1 MAVRPTMTE
10 PSRIDAVRAA
20 LYRPVDGAGLAA
32 FRVLFGLM
40 MCTGVVRFM
49 ANGWI
54 DRFYGEP
61 GFFFKFWGF
70 EWVPVPPVPALYAL
84 FAVLAIAALC
94 IALGAFYRVAAA
106 VFFLGFTYAQLLD
119 VTSYLNHY
127 YLVCLLALL
136 LVFAPLHRTW
146 SVDSWRT
153 PALATGTVPAW
164 ALWILRLQV
173 GAVYFYAG
181 LAKLDG
187 DWLLHAQPLNLWFTA
202 RTETPII
209 GSLLAEP
216 WVAYAASWGV
226 LAFELAA
233 VPLLLW
239 SRSRPYIYAV
249 IIAFHAMT
257 HVFFDIGMFPFIMV
271 VAATVFFAPDWPR
284 RWLRGRW
291 LRNPRSAP
299 ARFGRARASEAT
311 TPPAIGRARGRTLGL
326 AALAVYA
333 AVQLLVPLRHYLYPG
348 GVSWN
353 EEGMRWSWKVMLRE
367 KHGSVTYY
375 VRTPGSRGELQVP
388 PHKYLDGRQAREM
401 ASQPDLILQ
410 LAHHIARDFRDRGY
424 SEVEVRAEA
433 LVSLNGRPAHPMI
446 DPEVD
451 LARVDDGLSAKP
463 WILPEPHD
471 PPIQLRARRLP

>member
-1 MAVRPTMTE
+1 MTE
-10 PSRIDAVRAA
+10 PSRIHRLRAA

-32 FRVLFGLM
+32 FRALFGLM
-40 MCTGVVRFM
+40 MCAGVVRFM

-70 EWVPVPPVPALYAL
+70 AWVPVLPVPALYAL
-84 FAVLAIAALC
+84 FAVLAAAALC
-94 IALGAFYRVAAA
+94 IALGAFYRVATV
-106 VFFLGFTYAQLLD
+106 VFFLGFSYAQLLD
-119 VTSYLNHY
+119 VTGYLNHY

-136 LVFAPLHRTW
+136 LVFAPLHHTW
-146 SVDSWRT
+146 SVDAWRRRST
-153 PALATGTVPAW
+153 ARAQGTAPAW

-173 GAVYFYAG
+173 GVVYFYAG
-181 LAKLDG
+181 VAKLEA
-187 DWLLHAQPLNLWFTA
+187 DWLLHAQPLNIWFTA

-209 GSLLAEP
+209 GPLLAQP
-216 WVAYAASWGV
+216 WVAYAASWSV
-226 LAFELAA
+226 LVFELSA

-239 SRSRPYIYAV
+239 SRSRPYVYAV

-271 VAATVFFAPDWPR
+271 VAASVFFAPDWPR
-284 RWLRGRW
+284 RFLRGRT
-291 LRNPRSAP
+291 RPAAAPAAPPASAP
-299 ARFGRARASEAT
+299 AVPTRA
-311 TPPAIGRARGRTLGL
+311 RTLGL

-333 AVQLLVPLRHYLYPG
+333 AVQLLVPLRHYVYPG
-348 GVSWN
+348 GVTWG

-375 VRTPGSRGELQVP
+375 VRTPGSGSEVQVSP
-388 PHKYLDGRQAREM
+388 RRYLRGRQAREM
-401 ASQPDLILQ
+401 AGQPDLILQ
-410 LAHHIARDFRDRGY
+410 LAHHIARDFRARGHGQ
-424 SEVEVRAEA
+424 VEVRAEA
-433 LVSLNGRPAHPMI
+433 LVSLNGRPARPMI

-451 LARVDDGLSAKP
+451 LARVDDGLAPKH